1 MAKGAKSKQEVAK
14 AILKCFGDKAFLYN
28 DGKEVRVNTTEDG
41 ELVQIKIAL
50 TAAKTPVAQGDED
63 AIPTAAADNKIE
75 FEEVS
80 KDKIVEATPE
90 AVAEF
95 DRVVR
100 INESLLRHLIV
111 KVED

>member
-1 MAKGAKSKQEVAK
+1 MAKGAKSKQEVAE

-28 DGKEVRVNTTEDG
+28 DGKEVRVNTIEDG

-63 AIPTAAADNKIE
+63 AIPTTAADNKIE

-90 AVAEF
+90 EKANVKK
-95 DRVVR
+95 
-100 INESLLRHLIV
+100 LLQKLGL
-111 KVED
+111 

>member
-1 MAKGAKSKQEVAK
+1 MAKGAKSKQEVAE

-28 DGKEVRVNTTEDG
+28 DWKEFRVNTIEDG

-63 AIPTAAADNKIE
+63 ARPTAAGDNKIE

-80 KDKIVEATPE
+80 KDKIVETTPE
-90 AVAEF
+90 EKANVKK
-95 DRVVR
+95 
-100 INESLLRHLIV
+100 LLQKLGL
-111 KVED
+111 

>member
-1 MAKGAKSKQEVAK
+1 MAKGAKSKQEVAE

-28 DGKEVRVNTTEDG
+28 DGKEVRVNTIEDG

-50 TAAKTPVAQGDED
+50 TAAKTPVTQGDED
-63 AIPTAAADNKIE
+63 AIPTAVADNKIE

-90 AVAEF
+90 EKA
-95 DRVVR
+95 
-100 INESLLRHLIV
+100 NV
-111 KVED
+111 KKMLQKLGL